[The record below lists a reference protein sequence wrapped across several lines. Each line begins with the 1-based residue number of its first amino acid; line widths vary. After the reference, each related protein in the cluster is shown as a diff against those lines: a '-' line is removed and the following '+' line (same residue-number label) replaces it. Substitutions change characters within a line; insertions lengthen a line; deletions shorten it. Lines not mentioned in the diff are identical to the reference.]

1 MRQIGEHRAD
11 TTCVIKV
18 CEERE
23 ETMTR
28 EVAKQNLIGFG
39 IAEPT
44 DEQITNYLN
53 QIGGEVKGYKDK
65 LANVGDK
72 DDKIAELEKQLEK
85 IQKQGMSDVELANAE
100 KDKALASV
108 ANLEKQIE
116 QMITKTELA
125 KLGITGEV
133 ADTLVSGN
141 GKLDFA
147 TLGQIISDREKNA
160 VSEYEKKA
168 LDGTPNP
175 NGKKGSEPNDERT
188 EAEKIAESLGKTA
201 SATSK
206 DSEAIIASYKS

>member
-1 MRQIGEHRAD
+1 
-11 TTCVIKV
+11 
-18 CEERE
+18 
-23 ETMTR
+23 MTR
-28 EVAKQNLIGFG
+28 EQAKQNLIGFG

-72 DDKIAELEKQLEK
+72 DERISELEKQLEK

-116 QMITKTELA
+116 QMITKAELA

-141 GKLDFA
+141 GKLDFN

-168 LDGTPNP
+168 LENTPNP
-175 NGKKGSEPNDERT
+175 NGNKGKDEPQKT
-188 EAEKIAESLGKTA
+188 EAEQIAESLGKSA
-201 SATSK
+201 SATNK
-206 DSEAIIASYKS
+206 DSEAIIASYKV

>member
-1 MRQIGEHRAD
+1 
-11 TTCVIKV
+11 
-18 CEERE
+18 
-23 ETMTR
+23 MTR
-28 EVAKQNLIGFG
+28 EQAKQNLIGFG

-53 QIGGEVKGYKDK
+53 QIGAETKSYKDK
-65 LANVGDK
+65 LASVGGK
-72 DDKIAELEKQLEK
+72 DDRIAELEKELEK
-85 IQKQGMSDVELANAE
+85 LNKQNMTELELERAE
-100 KDKALASV
+100 KDKALSSV

-168 LDGTPNP
+168 LESTPNP
-175 NGKKGSEPNDERT
+175 SGSKGKEEPQKT
-188 EAEKIAESLGKTA
+188 QAEQIAENLGKMA
-201 SATSK
+201 SASSK

>member
-1 MRQIGEHRAD
+1 
-11 TTCVIKV
+11 
-18 CEERE
+18 
-23 ETMTR
+23 MTR
-28 EVAKQNLIGFG
+28 EQAKQNLIGFG
-39 IAEPT
+39 IAEPN

-53 QIGGEVKGYKDK
+53 QIGAETKSYKDK
-65 LANVGDK
+65 LASVGGK
-72 DDKIAELEKQLEK
+72 DDRIAELEKELEK
-85 IQKQGMSDVELANAE
+85 LNKQNMTELELERAE
-100 KDKALASV
+100 KDKALSSV

-168 LDGTPNP
+168 LEGTPNP

>member
-1 MRQIGEHRAD
+1 MRQIGEHGAD
-11 TTCVIKV
+11 TTCVNKV
-18 CEERE
+18 CVWRKE
-23 ETMTR
+23 MTR
-28 EVAKQNLIGFG
+28 EQAKQNLIGFG
-39 IAEPT
+39 IAEPN

-53 QIGGEVKGYKDK
+53 QIGAETKSYKDK
-65 LANVGDK
+65 LASVGGK
-72 DDKIAELEKQLEK
+72 DDRIAELEKELEK
-85 IQKQGMSDVELANAE
+85 LNKQNMSDLELANAE
-100 KDKALASV
+100 RDKALSSV

-168 LDGTPNP
+168 LENTPNP
-175 NGKKGSEPNDERT
+175 SGSKGKEEPQKT
-188 EAEKIAESLGKTA
+188 EAERIAESLGKSA
-201 SATSK
+201 SATGK

>member
-1 MRQIGEHRAD
+1 
-11 TTCVIKV
+11 
-18 CEERE
+18 
-23 ETMTR
+23 MTR
-28 EVAKQNLIGFG
+28 KEAEQNLIGFG
-39 IAEPT
+39 IAEPN

-53 QIGGEVKGYKDK
+53 QIGAETKSYKDK
-65 LANVGDK
+65 LASVGGK
-72 DDKIAELEKQLEK
+72 DDRIAELEKELEK
-85 IQKQGMSDVELANAE
+85 LNNQNMTELELERAE
-100 KDKALASV
+100 KDKALSSV

-168 LDGTPNP
+168 LENTPNP
-175 NGKKGSEPNDERT
+175 SGSKGKEEPQKT
-188 EAEKIAESLGKTA
+188 EAEQIAENLGKSA

>member
-1 MRQIGEHRAD
+1 MRQIGEHGAD
-11 TTCVIKV
+11 TTCVNKV
-18 CEERE
+18 CVWRKE
-23 ETMTR
+23 MTR
-28 EVAKQNLIGFG
+28 EQAKQNLIGFG
-39 IAEPT
+39 IAEPN

-53 QIGGEVKGYKDK
+53 QIGAETKSYKDK
-65 LANVGDK
+65 LASVGGK
-72 DDKIAELEKQLEK
+72 DDRIAELEKELEK
-85 IQKQGMSDVELANAE
+85 LNKQNMTELELERAE
-100 KDKALASV
+100 KDKALSSV

-168 LDGTPNP
+168 LENTPNP
-175 NGKKGSEPNDERT
+175 SGSKGKEEPQKT
-188 EAEKIAESLGKTA
+188 QAEQIAETLGKVA

-206 DSEAIIASYKS
+206 TSESIIDSYKS

>member
-1 MRQIGEHRAD
+1 
-11 TTCVIKV
+11 
-18 CEERE
+18 
-23 ETMTR
+23 MTR
-28 EVAKQNLIGFG
+28 EQAKQNLIGFG

-53 QIGGEVKGYKDK
+53 QIGAETKSYKDK
-65 LANVGDK
+65 LASVGGK
-72 DDKIAELEKQLEK
+72 DDRIAELEKELEK
-85 IQKQGMSDVELANAE
+85 LNKQNMTELELERAE
-100 KDKALASV
+100 KDKALSSV

-160 VSEYEKKA
+160 ISEYEKKA
-168 LDGTPNP
+168 LENTPNP
-175 NGKKGSEPNDERT
+175 SGNKGKDEPQKT
-188 EAEKIAESLGKTA
+188 EAERIAESLGKSA
-201 SATSK
+201 SATGK

>member
-1 MRQIGEHRAD
+1 
-11 TTCVIKV
+11 
-18 CEERE
+18 
-23 ETMTR
+23 MTR
-28 EVAKQNLIGFG
+28 EQAKQNLIGFG

-53 QIGGEVKGYKDK
+53 QIGAETKGYKDK
-65 LANVGDK
+65 LASASDK
-72 DDKIAELEKQLEK
+72 DNRIAELEKELEK
-85 IQKQGMSDVELANAE
+85 INKQNMSDIELANAE
-100 KDKALASV
+100 RDKALSSV

-133 ADTLVSGN
+133 ADTLVSGS

-168 LDGTPNP
+168 LENTPNP
-175 NGKKGSEPNDERT
+175 SGNKGKEETKKT
-188 EAEKIAESLGKTA
+188 EAERIAESLGKSA
-201 SATSK
+201 SATGK

>member
-1 MRQIGEHRAD
+1 
-11 TTCVIKV
+11 
-18 CEERE
+18 
-23 ETMTR
+23 MTR
-28 EVAKQNLIGFG
+28 EQAKQNLIGFG
-39 IAEPT
+39 IAEPN

-53 QIGGEVKGYKDK
+53 QIGAETKSYKDK
-65 LANVGDK
+65 LASVGGK
-72 DDKIAELEKQLEK
+72 DDRIAELEKELEK
-85 IQKQGMSDVELANAE
+85 LNKQNMTELELERAE
-100 KDKALASV
+100 KDKALSSV

-160 VSEYEKKA
+160 ISEYEKKA
-168 LDGTPNP
+168 LENTPNP
-175 NGKKGSEPNDERT
+175 SGNKGKDEPQKT
-188 EAEKIAESLGKTA
+188 EAERIAESLGKSA

>member
-1 MRQIGEHRAD
+1 
-11 TTCVIKV
+11 
-18 CEERE
+18 
-23 ETMTR
+23 MTR
-28 EVAKQNLIGFG
+28 KEAEQNLIGFG

-53 QIGGEVKGYKDK
+53 QIGAETKSYKDK
-65 LANVGDK
+65 LASVGGK
-72 DDKIAELEKQLEK
+72 DDRIAELEKELEK
-85 IQKQGMSDVELANAE
+85 LNKQNMTELELERAE
-100 KDKALASV
+100 KDKALSSV

-168 LDGTPNP
+168 LENTPNP
-175 NGKKGSEPNDERT
+175 NGAKKTEVPEKT
-188 EAEKIAESLGKTA
+188 EAEKIAESLGKVA
-201 SATSK
+201 NATSK
-206 DSEAIIASYKS
+206 SSESIIDSYKS

>member
-1 MRQIGEHRAD
+1 
-11 TTCVIKV
+11 
-18 CEERE
+18 
-23 ETMTR
+23 MTR
-28 EVAKQNLIGFG
+28 KEAEQNLIGFG

-53 QIGGEVKGYKDK
+53 QIGAETKSYKDK
-65 LANVGDK
+65 LASVGGK
-72 DDKIAELEKQLEK
+72 DDRIAELEKELEK
-85 IQKQGMSDVELANAE
+85 LNKQNMTELELERAE
-100 KDKALASV
+100 KDKALSSV

-125 KLGITGEV
+125 KLGITGDV

-168 LDGTPNP
+168 LENTPNP
-175 NGKKGSEPNDERT
+175 SGSKGKDEPQKT
-188 EAEKIAESLGKTA
+188 EAEQIAENLGKSA

>member
-1 MRQIGEHRAD
+1 MRQIGEHGAD
-11 TTCVIKV
+11 TTCVNKV
-18 CEERE
+18 CVWRKE
-23 ETMTR
+23 MTR
-28 EVAKQNLIGFG
+28 EQAKQNLIGFG

-53 QIGGEVKGYKDK
+53 QIGAETKSYKDK
-65 LANVGDK
+65 LASVGGK
-72 DDKIAELEKQLEK
+72 DDRIAELEKELEK
-85 IQKQGMSDVELANAE
+85 LNKQNMSDLELANAE
-100 KDKALASV
+100 RDKALSSV

-125 KLGITGEV
+125 KLGITGDV

-168 LDGTPNP
+168 LENTPNP
-175 NGKKGSEPNDERT
+175 SGSKGKDEPQKT
-188 EAEKIAESLGKTA
+188 EAEQIAENLGKTA
-201 SATSK
+201 LATSK

>member
-1 MRQIGEHRAD
+1 MRQIGEHGAD
-11 TTCVIKV
+11 TTCVNKV
-18 CEERE
+18 CVWRKE
-23 ETMTR
+23 MTR
-28 EVAKQNLIGFG
+28 KEAEQNLIGFG

-53 QIGGEVKGYKDK
+53 QIGAETKSYKDK
-65 LANVGDK
+65 LASVGGK
-72 DDKIAELEKQLEK
+72 DDRIAELEKELEK
-85 IQKQGMSDVELANAE
+85 LNKQNMSDLELANAE
-100 KDKALASV
+100 RDKSLSSV

-168 LDGTPNP
+168 LESTPNP
-175 NGKKGSEPNDERT
+175 SGCKGKEEPTKT
-188 EAEKIAESLGKTA
+188 EAEQIAEILGKVA
-201 SATSK
+201 SASSK

>member
-1 MRQIGEHRAD
+1 
-11 TTCVIKV
+11 
-18 CEERE
+18 
-23 ETMTR
+23 MTR
-28 EVAKQNLIGFG
+28 EQAKQNLIGFG
-39 IAEPT
+39 IAEPN

-53 QIGGEVKGYKDK
+53 QIGAETKSYKDK
-65 LANVGDK
+65 LASVGGK
-72 DDKIAELEKQLEK
+72 DDRIAELEKELEK
-85 IQKQGMSDVELANAE
+85 LNKQNMSDLELANAE
-100 KDKALASV
+100 RDKALSSV

-168 LDGTPNP
+168 LENTPNP
-175 NGKKGSEPNDERT
+175 SGNKGKEETKKT
-188 EAEKIAESLGKTA
+188 EAEQIAENLGKVA
-201 SATSK
+201 SASSK

>member
-1 MRQIGEHRAD
+1 
-11 TTCVIKV
+11 
-18 CEERE
+18 
-23 ETMTR
+23 MTR
-28 EVAKQNLIGFG
+28 KEAEQNLIGFG

-53 QIGGEVKGYKDK
+53 QIGAETKSYKDK
-65 LANVGDK
+65 LASVGGK
-72 DDKIAELEKQLEK
+72 DDRIAELEKELEK
-85 IQKQGMSDVELANAE
+85 LNKQNMSDLELANAE
-100 KDKALASV
+100 RDKALSSV

-168 LDGTPNP
+168 LENTPNP
-175 NGKKGSEPNDERT
+175 SGSKGKEEPQKT
-188 EAEKIAESLGKTA
+188 QAEQIAETLGKVA

-206 DSEAIIASYKS
+206 TSESIIDSYKS

>member
-1 MRQIGEHRAD
+1 
-11 TTCVIKV
+11 
-18 CEERE
+18 
-23 ETMTR
+23 MTR
-28 EVAKQNLIGFG
+28 KEAEQNLIGFG

-53 QIGGEVKGYKDK
+53 QIGAETKSYKDK
-65 LANVGDK
+65 LASVGGK
-72 DDKIAELEKQLEK
+72 DDRIAELEKELEK
-85 IQKQGMSDVELANAE
+85 LNKQNMTELELERAE
-100 KDKALASV
+100 KDKALSSV

-125 KLGITGEV
+125 KLGITGDV

-168 LDGTPNP
+168 LENTPNP
-175 NGKKGSEPNDERT
+175 SGSKGKEEPQKT
-188 EAEKIAESLGKTA
+188 EAEQIAENLGKTA

>member
-1 MRQIGEHRAD
+1 
-11 TTCVIKV
+11 
-18 CEERE
+18 
-23 ETMTR
+23 MTR
-28 EVAKQNLIGFG
+28 KEAEQNLIGFG

-53 QIGGEVKGYKDK
+53 QIGAETKSYKDK
-65 LANVGDK
+65 LASVGGK
-72 DDKIAELEKQLEK
+72 DDRIAELEKELEK
-85 IQKQGMSDVELANAE
+85 LNKQNMSDLELANAE
-100 KDKALASV
+100 RDKALSSV

-125 KLGITGEV
+125 KLGITGDV

-168 LDGTPNP
+168 LENTPNP
-175 NGKKGSEPNDERT
+175 SGSKGKEETQKT
-188 EAEKIAESLGKTA
+188 EAERIAESLGKSA
-201 SATSK
+201 SATGK

>member
-1 MRQIGEHRAD
+1 MRQIGEHGAD
-11 TTCVIKV
+11 TTCVNKV
-18 CEERE
+18 CVWRKE
-23 ETMTR
+23 MTR
-28 EVAKQNLIGFG
+28 KEAEQNLIGFG

-53 QIGGEVKGYKDK
+53 QIGAETKSYKDK
-65 LANVGDK
+65 LASVGGK
-72 DDKIAELEKQLEK
+72 DDRIAELEKELEK
-85 IQKQGMSDVELANAE
+85 LNKQNMTELELERAE
-100 KDKALASV
+100 KDKALSSV

-160 VSEYEKKA
+160 ISEYEKKA
-168 LDGTPNP
+168 LENTPNP
-175 NGKKGSEPNDERT
+175 SGNKGKDEPQKT
-188 EAEKIAESLGKTA
+188 EAEQIAENLGKSA

>member
-1 MRQIGEHRAD
+1 MRQIGEHGAD
-11 TTCVIKV
+11 TTCVNKV
-18 CEERE
+18 CVWRKE
-23 ETMTR
+23 MTR
-28 EVAKQNLIGFG
+28 EQAKQNLIGFG
-39 IAEPT
+39 IAEPN

-53 QIGGEVKGYKDK
+53 QIGAETKSYKDK
-65 LANVGDK
+65 LASVGGK
-72 DDKIAELEKQLEK
+72 DDRIAELEKELEK
-85 IQKQGMSDVELANAE
+85 LNKQNMTELELERAE
-100 KDKALASV
+100 KDKALSSV

-168 LDGTPNP
+168 LENTPNP
-175 NGKKGSEPNDERT
+175 SGSKGKEEPQKT
-188 EAEKIAESLGKTA
+188 QAEQIAENLGKVA

-206 DSEAIIASYKS
+206 TSESIIDSYKS

>member
-1 MRQIGEHRAD
+1 
-11 TTCVIKV
+11 
-18 CEERE
+18 
-23 ETMTR
+23 MTR
-28 EVAKQNLIGFG
+28 EQAKQNLIGFG

-53 QIGGEVKGYKDK
+53 QIGAETKGYKEK
-65 LANVGDK
+65 LASAGDK
-72 DDKIAELEKQLEK
+72 DNRIAELEKELEK
-85 IQKQGMSDVELANAE
+85 INKQNMSDIELANAE
-100 KDKALASV
+100 RDKALSSV

-116 QMITKTELA
+116 QMITKAELA

-133 ADTLVSGN
+133 ADTLVSGS

-160 VSEYEKKA
+160 VSEYEKKT
-168 LDGTPNP
+168 LESTPNP
-175 NGKKGSEPNDERT
+175 NGNKGKEEPQKT
-188 EAEKIAESLGKTA
+188 EAEQIAENLGKVA

>member
-1 MRQIGEHRAD
+1 
-11 TTCVIKV
+11 
-18 CEERE
+18 
-23 ETMTR
+23 MTR
-28 EVAKQNLIGFG
+28 EQAKQNLIGFG

-44 DEQITNYLN
+44 DEAITNYLN
-53 QIGGEVKGYKDK
+53 QIGAETKSYKDK
-65 LANVGDK
+65 LASVGGK
-72 DDKIAELEKQLEK
+72 DDRIAELEKELEK
-85 IQKQGMSDVELANAE
+85 LNKQNMTELELERAE
-100 KDKALASV
+100 KDKALSSV

-160 VSEYEKKA
+160 ISEYEKKA
-168 LDGTPNP
+168 LENTPNP
-175 NGKKGSEPNDERT
+175 SGNKGKDEPQKT
-188 EAEKIAESLGKTA
+188 EAERIAESLGKSA

>member
-1 MRQIGEHRAD
+1 
-11 TTCVIKV
+11 
-18 CEERE
+18 
-23 ETMTR
+23 MTR
-28 EVAKQNLIGFG
+28 EQAKQNLIGFG
-39 IAEPT
+39 IAEPN

-53 QIGGEVKGYKDK
+53 QIGAETKSYKDK
-65 LANVGDK
+65 LASVGGK
-72 DDKIAELEKQLEK
+72 DDRIAELEKELEK
-85 IQKQGMSDVELANAE
+85 LNKQNMTELELERAE
-100 KDKALASV
+100 KDKALSSV

-168 LDGTPNP
+168 LENTPNP
-175 NGKKGSEPNDERT
+175 SGSKGKEEPQKT
-188 EAEKIAESLGKTA
+188 QAEQIAENLGKVA

-206 DSEAIIASYKS
+206 TSESIIDSYKS

>member
-1 MRQIGEHRAD
+1 
-11 TTCVIKV
+11 
-18 CEERE
+18 
-23 ETMTR
+23 MTR
-28 EVAKQNLIGFG
+28 KEAEQNLIGFG

-53 QIGGEVKGYKDK
+53 QIGAETKSYKDK
-65 LANVGDK
+65 LASVGGK
-72 DDKIAELEKQLEK
+72 DDRIAELEKELEK
-85 IQKQGMSDVELANAE
+85 LNKQNMSDLELANAE
-100 KDKALASV
+100 RDKALSSV

-168 LDGTPNP
+168 LESTPNP
-175 NGKKGSEPNDERT
+175 SGSKGKEEPTKT
-188 EAEKIAESLGKTA
+188 EAEQIAENLGKVA
-201 SATSK
+201 SASSK

>member
-1 MRQIGEHRAD
+1 
-11 TTCVIKV
+11 
-18 CEERE
+18 
-23 ETMTR
+23 MTR
-28 EVAKQNLIGFG
+28 EQAKQNLIGFG

-53 QIGGEVKGYKDK
+53 QIGAETKHYKDK
-65 LANVGDK
+65 LASVGGK
-72 DDKIAELEKQLEK
+72 DDRIAELEKELEK
-85 IQKQGMSDVELANAE
+85 LNKQNMSDLELANAE
-100 KDKALASV
+100 RDKALSSV

-116 QMITKTELA
+116 QMITKSELA
-125 KLGITGEV
+125 KIGIVGEV
-133 ADTLVSGN
+133 ADNLVSGN

-168 LDGTPNP
+168 LESTPNP
-175 NGKKGSEPNDERT
+175 SGSKGKEEPQKT
-188 EAEKIAESLGKTA
+188 QAEQIAENLGKTA